1 MKYYLELD
9 MIFSIE
15 LFFFQSIPKREKK
28 FGNEQ
33 TLSASFFITITENDN
48 FLTVKMAGKKG

>member
-1 MKYYLELD
+1 MKYYLESD
-9 MIFSIE
+9 MIFQLSC
-15 LFFFQSIPKREKK
+15 FFQSIPKREKK

-48 FLTVKMAGKKG
+48 FLTVRMAGKKG